1 MFKRLISA
9 ALVFGMAALAPP
21 AGAQVACADRDFVVA
36 RLAEYYGEK
45 LDALGLR
52 TDRELIEIWSS
63 DQAGTWTILMTR
75 SDGTS
80 CVVASGTGWT
90 SKFLNPEKPD
100 DPAS

>member
-1 MFKRLISA
+1 MFKRLVSA

-21 AGAQVACADRDFVVA
+21 VAAQTACADREHVVA

-63 DQAGTWTILMTR
+63 DQDGTWTILMTLP
-75 SDGTS
+75 DGTS
-80 CVVASGTGWT
+80 CVVAFGTGWT
-90 SKFLNPEKPD
+90 SKFPDTAKPD
-100 DPAS
+100 GTAS